1 MVGKQRGQCNASQAK
16 KKKRND
22 KEKILYYDADGFE
35 AMYRANGG
43 RMTSKDVMRK
53 LKEQRNV
60 NIMNER
66 ERLAEAKLIFEGE
79 SCALSYNDDDEWF
92 DDEDEEFAFNVD
104 ANICWFEDVF
114 VEGLKERDEMQNT
127 HARMLRR
134 KIDSVSFVI
143 LISVMVVC
151 TAALSYWVFFS
162 L

>member
-1 MVGKQRGQCNASQAK
+1 MLKLPQTWVTNKVERK
-16 KKKRND
+16 D
-22 KEKILYYDADGFE
+22 KGKILRCDADGFE

-43 RMTSKDVMRK
+43 RMTPKDVMRK
-53 LKEQRNV
+53 LKEQRDT
-60 NIMNER
+60 NIMHER
-66 ERLAEAKLIFEGE
+66 KRLAEAKRIFEGE

-104 ANICWFEDVF
+104 ANICWFEDAF
-114 VEGLKERDEMQNT
+114 VEGLKERYEMQNT

-143 LISVMVVC
+143 LSSVMVVC
-151 TAALSYWVFFS
+151 TAAWSYWGFFS